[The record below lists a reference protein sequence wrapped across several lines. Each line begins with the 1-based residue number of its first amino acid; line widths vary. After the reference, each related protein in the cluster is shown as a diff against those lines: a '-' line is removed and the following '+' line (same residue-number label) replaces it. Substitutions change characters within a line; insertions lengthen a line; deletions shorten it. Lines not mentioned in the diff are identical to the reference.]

1 MENTNKKKYYN
12 KSALR
17 IALIYILIS
26 ALWIIFSDRLF
37 LTNPDTI
44 LFLST
49 LKGWIY
55 TVVIGIFFY
64 FIINRE
70 LNKRNQIENNLI
82 DIKNKYYVLI
92 DLAAD
97 GIMLG
102 SHDGIITDVN
112 RYLCDMVGLK
122 KEDIIGKEIKYFP
135 FTKESIDKNPL
146 RFDLLNKGE
155 IVDSE
160 REIINSHGS
169 KLIIEMRTRM
179 MPDGTYQ
186 SIYRDITNRKNIEE
200 KLKESEKK
208 YHELVENSPDAIIVY
223 DTEGKIIFI
232 NKETLSLINATKK
245 EELIGK
251 SVMQFVHPDSKA
263 LVIERITKSLKEKID
278 LPVAEE
284 KFIKIDGTSVK
295 TEVKSMP
302 IIFNGKSAVQVI
314 IRDIT
319 DREKASNFLKLVV
332 NSIPDFIFW
341 KDRNSVYLGCNE
353 AFAKVAGLQFSEDI
367 IGKTDYD
374 LNWKKE
380 ESDAFIADD
389 RSVMESNIAKYHI
402 IEPQFQAGGKQAWLE
417 TSKVPL
423 NNDKGQVVGILGA
436 YMDITERINIEE
448 RLKES
453 EEKFR
458 RLFESAKDSILLLD
472 ADTGEIT
479 DSNPFIQ
486 DLLGY
491 SAKEL
496 IGKKIFEISPFR
508 DIIENKEKFNELQNK
523 GYVYYD
529 NLPLK
534 TKSGIIKQVEF
545 VSNVY
550 IVGDKK
556 VIQCNIR
563 DLTEKIKLEE
573 SKVGF
578 LSIASHQLRTPLS
591 MTKWVLEALLK
602 DKELTIS
609 QKNKLNDLVY
619 SNDRLINLI
628 EDLLNVSMI
637 ETGKL
642 IVNKKLIDLG
652 KLIDDLVVSLKSLA
666 DKRKKNIKIINLP
679 DLKEVYCDPILVN
692 ESLENLLTNAFVYAK
707 EDSKDITISVED
719 RKDDYLISVH
729 NEGYIDTISSEKINI
744 FDKFSRGADSSKIEP
759 SGSGLGLFITK
770 KMMEA
775 SGGNIWF
782 ESNIGSGTTFYLTIV
797 KNKLKE

>member
-26 ALWIIFSDRLF
+26 ALWIIFSDRLL

-49 LKGWIY
+49 LKGWVY
-55 TVVIGIFFY
+55 TIVIGIFFY
-64 FIINRE
+64 FLINRE
-70 LNKRNQIENNLI
+70 LNRRNQIENNLI

-122 KEDIIGKEIKYFP
+122 KEDIIGKEIKHFP

-160 REIINSHGS
+160 REIINSLGS
-169 KLIIEMRTRM
+169 KLIVEMRTRM

-186 SIYRDITNRKNIEE
+186 SIYRDITNRKNVEE
-200 KLKESEKK
+200 KLEESEKK
-208 YHELVENSPDAIIVY
+208 YHELIENSPDAIIVY
-223 DTEGKIIFI
+223 DTEGKILFI
-232 NKETLSLINATKK
+232 NKETLFLMNATKK

-263 LVIERITKSLKEKID
+263 LVIERMSKSLKEKID
-278 LPVAEE
+278 LPIAEE
-284 KFIKIDGTSVK
+284 KFIKIDGSSIK
-295 TEVKSMP
+295 AEVKSMP
-302 IIFNGKSAVQVI
+302 IKFNGKLAVQVI

-341 KDRNSVYLGCNE
+341 KDRNSIFLGSNE
-353 AFAKVAGLQFSEDI
+353 AFAKVAGLQSSEDI

-374 LNWKKE
+374 LNWRKE

-389 RSVMESNIAKYHI
+389 RRVMESNTAKYHI
-402 IEPQFQAGGKQAWLE
+402 IEPQLQAGGKQAWLE

-423 NNDKGQVVGILGA
+423 HDDEGQVVGILGS

-448 RLKES
+448 KLEES

-472 ADTGEIT
+472 VDTGEIT

-486 DLLGY
+486 DLLEY

-508 DIIENKEKFNELQNK
+508 DIIENKEKFNELIKKN
-523 GYVYYD
+523 YIRYD
-529 NLPLK
+529 NLDILSK
-534 TKSGIIKQVEF
+534 TGKIKYVEF
-545 VSNVY
+545 VLNVY
-550 IVGDKK
+550 TVGDKK
-556 VIQCNIR
+556 VVQCNIR
-563 DLTEKIKLEE
+563 DLTEKRELEE

-591 MTKWVLEALLK
+591 MTKWVLDALLK
-602 DKELTIS
+602 EKGLTVF
-609 QKNKLNDLVY
+609 QKSKLNDLVY
-619 SNDRLINLI
+619 SNERLINLV

-652 KLIDDLVVSLKSLA
+652 KLINDLVASLKSLA
-666 DKRKKNIKIINLP
+666 DKKKKNIKIINLP
-679 DLKEVYCDPILVN
+679 NLKEVYCDPILIN

-719 RKDDYLISVH
+719 REDDYLISIH
-729 NEGYIDTISSEKINI
+729 NEGYIDDSSSEKINL
-744 FDKFSRGADSSKIEP
+744 FDKFSRGANSSVIEP
-759 SGSGLGLFITK
+759 TGSGLGLFITK
-770 KMMEA
+770 KMVEA
-775 SGGNIWF
+775 SGGTIWF
-782 ESNIGSGTTFYLTIV
+782 TSNIESGTNFYLTIV